1 MRCLHLF
8 LFSCLFLLSN
18 YVCNN
23 PRSIPLSPF
32 ISRHTKYL
40 PTVNEKLNIKIDINS
55 YDSLNFLFLG
65 SGFVALLALLYLHLC
80 NYVRY
85 VTFNTNLTLCRKR
98 NITSNSPQ
106 CIRILLSLLLIGLL
120 LIERPDNLILLV
132 IYPNPNYGI
141 LDYSLKFRKRLSQT
155 IFLCFIHVLHSN
167 VTGCLHSMPFC
178 SAKLV
183 SSVCEKCSNLVISPT
198 HYFGKRCSFESW
210 TYLSK

>member
-1 MRCLHLF
+1 MHASSFVHLLFPFLVSAVCANIHILVLLLFYLVSSMRCLHLF

-40 PTVNEKLNIKIDINS
+40 PNVNEKLNIKIDINS

-85 VTFNTNLTLCRKR
+85 VTFNTNLALRRKR

-106 CIRILLSLLLIGLL
+106 
-120 LIERPDNLILLV
+120 
-132 IYPNPNYGI
+132 
-141 LDYSLKFRKRLSQT
+141 
-155 IFLCFIHVLHSN
+155 
-167 VTGCLHSMPFC
+167 SMYKNIIITTFDRV
-178 SAKLV
+178 AL
-183 SSVCEKCSNLVISPT
+183 N
-198 HYFGKRCSFESW
+198 
-210 TYLSK
+210 